1 MRVVDLAARAPSAAA
16 AAASASASLDA
27 ATDEAARTA
36 VLVAVEVGE
45 DVAVQREDGTRHE
58 AIVKEIVEGGGGGSA
73 GSGVT
78 YSVEFSDG
86 VLADGVPADRISDL
100 GEAQVADS
108 ANGVR
113 SNHDGTSG

>member
-1 MRVVDLAARAPSAAA
+1 MLREIMLLHELKHEHVIDMMDVFTHNGSIHLVFEFCTTDL
-16 AAASASASLDA
+16 
-27 ATDEAARTA
+27 
-36 VLVAVEVGE
+36 
-45 DVAVQREDGTRHE
+45 E
-58 AIVKEIVEGGGGGSA
+58 AIVKEIVEGGGGGFA